1 MKKLGETL
9 ITVVDEENCVLKA
22 KPPIS
27 KPCKGLPPCNAE
39 WFMTSWTKVV
49 IQILFFNYSNILC
62 PS

>member
-9 ITVVDEENCVLKA
+9 ITVVGEENCFLKA

-27 KPCKGLPPCNAE
+27 KPCKGLPPCKAE

-49 IQILFFNYSNILC
+49 INILSFYYSNTMC